1 MVARDTDDA
10 TRSAL
15 DHLRDFL
22 RMMEAQSKSASD
34 LLAGGRDQDGITR
47 FGDLLWEMNRFL
59 YLHTQGLEPKWI
71 SRYHKVWAQFAPS
84 ILQLQ
89 IDDDNCLKVAQV
101 FEKLHSGGAGRFRAP
116 HGRTAG
122 LSKEQIANVRFVT
135 AAQDWKLKQT
145 GNPYEVARQHPDWF
159 DPRRIAS
166 DPETSVNQI
175 LGALGV
181 RPDQTT
187 KRVDYARNGAQF
199 LLQHY
204 EGSAY
209 NLGPKHDF
217 DAAEIREA
225 LVEPEDPAYL
235 GHIGFSYKKADM
247 FIRDMYDFDVWRLRR
262 IEALDVPPDIN
273 TMRAAIR
280 TGILHGS
287 RPFFT
292 SYLDIYSYQ
301 YELVA
306 ETTSRAWRR
315 VWERWGELRN
325 NHRVEGPAFFDFLL
339 YEVLARECAA
349 LTAAKVLKCRQCS
362 SSSLVKARIRTCPHC
377 GSTDTWTARD
387 RGTSD
392 QFRDL
397 IRRGCGF
404 CEQREGGSC
413 VFDGIITFDRWSLA
427 PPKSISRIGGT
438 GWEDG
443 YAADDEG
450 GGGITS

>member
-1 MVARDTDDA
+1 MLEV
-10 TRSAL
+10 
-15 DHLRDFL
+15 
-22 RMMEAQSKSASD
+22 QSKSAYD
-34 LLAGGRDQDGITR
+34 FLAAGREPEGLKK
-47 FGDLLWEMNRFL
+47 FGNLLWEINRFL
-59 YLHTQGLEPKWI
+59 YLHPQELEPKWI
-71 SRYHKVWAQFAPS
+71 SRYHKVWAQFAPR

-101 FEKLHSGGAGRFRAP
+101 FEKLHVGNAGRFRAP
-116 HGRTAG
+116 QERTSG
-122 LSKEQIANVRFVT
+122 LSREQIADVRFIT
-135 AAQDWKLKQT
+135 AAQDWKLKQK
-145 GNPYEVARQHPDWF
+145 GNPYEIARQHPDWF
-159 DPRRIAS
+159 EPKRIAS
-166 DPETSVNQI
+166 DPEALINQV

-181 RPDQTT
+181 RPDQAT

-199 LLQHY
+199 LVQHY

-209 NLGPKHDF
+209 NLGPKHNF

-225 LVEPEDPAYL
+225 LVEPEDAAYL

-247 FIRDMYDFDVWRLRR
+247 FIRDMHDFGVWPLRR

-287 RPFFT
+287 NPFLT

-306 ETTSRAWRR
+306 ELTSSAWRR
-315 VWERWGELRN
+315 VWERWGELPR

-339 YEVLARECAA
+339 YEILARECAA
-349 LTAAKVLKCRQCS
+349 LTTARVMECRQCS
-362 SSSLVKARIRTCPHC
+362 RSSLVKSRVRTCPNC
-377 GSTDTWTARD
+377 GSTDTWVTRE
-387 RGTSD
+387 RGTPD
-392 QFRDL
+392 QFRQL
-397 IRRGCGF
+397 IRRGCSF
-404 CEQREGGSC
+404 CAPREKGAC
-413 VFDGIITFDRWSLA
+413 VFDDIITFDRWSLA

-438 GWEDG
+438 GWKDG
-443 YAADDEG
+443 FATEDEG